1 MKKNIVIIGTGGTI
15 AGTASSATET
25 LHYTA
30 AIVSVNSLLQEI
42 PEIHAIANVTGEQ
55 LSQIDSCDMTY
66 EIWMLLAARANEILA
81 SSNVDGIVITHGTDT
96 LEETAYFL
104 NLVIQSQKPVVL
116 VGAMRPVTA
125 MSADGPMNLYNAITL
140 AASDKAV
147 GKGVLVALN
156 DTVNCS
162 REVTKTNTMLQDS
175 FQAPDLGYLG
185 YIQGGIP
192 YFYRL
197 PARRHT
203 MHSQFDI
210 TGIEQLPK
218 VEIIYGYVNSSPI
231 LAEAA
236 VQAGAKGI
244 IYAGLGNGNMSQQIK
259 EGLINLAK
267 QGIVIVRS
275 TRVSSGIVT
284 RNGAVDDDYYNFVVA
299 DTLSPQKA
307 RILLMLA
314 LTQTNDPA
322 AIQTMFWE
330 Y

>member
-15 AGTASSATET
+15 AGKASSTTET
-25 LHYTA
+25 LHYTS
-30 AIVSVNSLLQEI
+30 AILSVNSLIQEI
-42 PEIHAIANVTGEQ
+42 PEIHQIAHVTGEQ
-55 LSQIDSCDMTY
+55 LSQIDSCDMTCH
-66 EIWMLLAARANEILA
+66 IWLQLAARVNELLA
-81 SSNVDGIVITHGTDT
+81 SNEVDGIVITHGTDT

-104 NLVIQSQKPVVL
+104 NLVIQSPKPVVL

-125 MSADGPMNLYNAITL
+125 MSADGPMNLYNAITI
-140 AASDKAV
+140 AANDKAI

-156 DTVNCS
+156 DTMNCS

-197 PARRHT
+197 PARKHT
-203 MHSQFDI
+203 SCSEFSSK
-210 TGIEQLPK
+210 GIMDLPK

-231 LAEAA
+231 LAKAA
-236 VQAGAKGI
+236 VEAGAKGI
-244 IYAGLGNGNMSQQIK
+244 VYAGLGNGNMSHCIRS
-259 EGLINLAK
+259 GLIDLAE

-284 RNGAVDDDYYNFVVA
+284 RNGAVNDDEYNFVVS

-314 LTQTNDPA
+314 LMTTNDPRE
-322 AIQTMFWE
+322 IQRMFWE

>member
-1 MKKNIVIIGTGGTI
+1 MDNLI
-15 AGTASSATET
+15 
-25 LHYTA
+25 
-30 AIVSVNSLLQEI
+30 QEI
-42 PEIHAIANVTGEQ
+42 PEVHEIAHISGEQ
-55 LSQIDSCDMTY
+55 LAQIDSCDMTC
-66 EIWMLLAARANEILA
+66 EIWLQLAARVNELLM
-81 SSNVDGIVITHGTDT
+81 SNKVDGIVITHGTDT

-104 NLVIQSQKPVVL
+104 NLVTKSQKPVVL

-125 MSADGPMNLYNAITL
+125 MSADGPMNLYNAVTL
-140 AASDKAV
+140 AANDKAI

-203 MHSQFDI
+203 NCSEFI
-210 TGIEQLPK
+210 TKGVTELPK
-218 VEIIYGYVNSSPI
+218 VEIIYGYVDSSSI
-231 LAEAA
+231 MAEVA
-236 VQAGAKGI
+236 VKTGARGI
-244 IYAGLGNGNMSQQIK
+244 VYAGLGNGNMSQSIK
-259 EGLINLAK
+259 EGLINLEK

-275 TRVSSGIVT
+275 SRVSSGIVT
-284 RNGAVDDDYYNFVVA
+284 RNGAVNDDKHHFVVS
-299 DTLSPQKA
+299 DTLSPQKS

-314 LTQTNDPA
+314 LLTTNDPME
-322 AIQTMFWE
+322 IQRIFWE

>member
-15 AGTASSATET
+15 AGKASSAAET
-25 LHYTA
+25 LHYTS
-30 AIVSVNSLLQEI
+30 AILSINSLIQEI
-42 PEIHAIANVTGEQ
+42 PEIHRIAHVTGEQ

-66 EIWMLLAARANEILA
+66 DIWLQLAARVNELLA
-81 SSNVDGIVITHGTDT
+81 SNEVDGIVITHGTDT

-104 NLVIQSQKPVVL
+104 NLVVQSQKPVVL

-125 MSADGPMNLYNAITL
+125 MSADGPMNLYNAVTL
-140 AASDKAV
+140 AANDKSV

-203 MHSQFDI
+203 ICSEFDCRGI
-210 TGIEQLPK
+210 TDLPK
-218 VEIIYGYVNSSPI
+218 VEIIYGYVDSSPI
-231 LAEAA
+231 IAEAA
-236 VQAGAKGI
+236 VKAGAKGI
-244 IYAGLGNGNMSQQIK
+244 VYAGLGNGNMSHSIR
-259 EGLINLAK
+259 EGLINIEK
-267 QGIVIVRS
+267 QGVVIVRS

-284 RNGAVDDDYYNFVVA
+284 RNGAVHDDEYHFVVS

-314 LTQTNDPA
+314 LLTTNDPVE
-322 AIQTMFWE
+322 IQRMFWE